1 MEYSAFYLNALYKC
15 SEKYAQEQQEHDEK
29 RQQWE
34 RTKVINGV
42 EWLTEWGAGL
52 LVAEGLGET
61 GYDARNT
68 ADREGLVNSTIR
80 EAIHRGELPAIS
92 ESGLGAIRAERLGK
106 FTWVLIKKTDFDLWL
121 VAAYPTIAVNPTIEP
136 LTPQVTAPVPVKG
149 SPESLQEWIK
159 YIITVEKGLSL
170 VDRMPDGLQA
180 ELIRESMKYG
190 YKDASA
196 VKRAW
201 SRLGLNPIR
210 ETVKMQKP
218 PKAP

>member
-1 MEYSAFYLNALYKC
+1 MLFKDVYTFGQVQLVLNHQLKPSVKIDDEALFTILSRGFLMAYPAYRNEHGDVLRTIPNDLQPINQDEILTIANFLYKNGFDDVYRRYWLF
-15 SEKYAQEQQEHDEK
+15 KANDLADFI
-29 RQQWE
+29 E
-34 RTKVINGV
+34 RMRKKQHGV
-42 EWLTEWGAGL
+42 K
-52 LVAEGLGET
+52 
-61 GYDARNT
+61 
-68 ADREGLVNSTIR
+68 TIQNQK
-80 EAIHRGELPAIS
+80 P
-92 ESGLGAIRAERLGK
+92 
-106 FTWVLIKKTDFDLWL
+106 
-121 VAAYPTIAVNPTIEP
+121 EP
-136 LTPQVTAPVPVKG
+136 SKG